1 VLSDESGAVLVGNFD
16 GDTVAKLKT
25 AAPTRPV
32 VDLTRLNPDM
42 VSGGS
47 YAWICW

>member
-1 VLSDESGAVLVGNFD
+1 MSDESGAVLVGNFD
-16 GDTVAKLKT
+16 GDTVANLKA

-32 VDLTRLNPDM
+32 VDLTRLNRDM

-47 YAWICW
+47 YSGICW